1 MSDYENNR
9 PLTTGEWFLTILILG
24 LPVVGLVMH
33 FIWAF
38 TDGNLGRRNF
48 CRATLL
54 WLAVLAGIGI
64 VVLFGMLLVGGLLAG
79 AGAAASR

>member
-1 MSDYENNR
+1 MSDPENNR

-24 LPVVGLVMH
+24 LPLIGIVMY
-33 FIWAF
+33 FVWAF

-54 WLAVLAGIGI
+54 WIAVLVGLGI
-64 VVLFGMLLVGGLLAG
+64 VVLLGMLLVGGLLAG
-79 AGAAASR
+79 AGAASTR